1 MLFHLSNRTRSEKSQ
16 RLYAAFEIADT
27 VIAFLAAISFLV
39 GSILFLWQDYETPA
53 IWLFIV
59 GSAFFCLKP
68 TVRLVRE
75 IRLASMGDEEDLAKR
90 YES

>member
-1 MLFHLSNRTRSEKSQ
+1 MLFHLDNRTKSERSH

-27 VIAFLAAISFLV
+27 IVAFLAAVSFLT
-39 GSILFLWQDYETPA
+39 GSILFLWQEYETPA

-68 TVRLVRE
+68 TLRLVRE
-75 IRLASMGDEEDLAKR
+75 IRLASMGDTDDLADR
-90 YES
+90 FSS